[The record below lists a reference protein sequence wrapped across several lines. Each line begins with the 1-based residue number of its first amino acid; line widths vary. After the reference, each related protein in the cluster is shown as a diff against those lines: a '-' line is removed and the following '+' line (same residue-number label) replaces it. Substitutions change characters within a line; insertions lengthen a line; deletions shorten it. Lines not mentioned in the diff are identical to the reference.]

1 MPLRIEHVEI
11 RNAGPLVHFATPLR
25 ALTVFHAPNER
36 GKTTVVENLIAALF
50 RRSRGVRMPATRDGG
65 FIGAAEVRVRG
76 AADEPKIFTPTSGE
90 KLDGVLAKTPA
101 FAEGLPPSLFN
112 LLVIRAADTGIAE
125 GGGGLTAA
133 SLKDLI
139 SPQRVYDKIR
149 ESFPGKV
156 VNFTRIEDGRI
167 VGDRKGRH
175 KDYVEAQETLSGLE
189 RSAEQFYARMSRSG
203 AVAKRKRLE
212 TLREEQQQLG
222 MAKRHRAAGLA
233 ARRDE
238 LERRYTSGY
247 DEQIRGLRENL
258 RRYDERRESLERTR
272 TEAERIGDPQ
282 ERIRWISGAQEA
294 YKVALRRTRNL
305 PQRIS
310 LLAAAVLGLLSVAFY
325 LIPGLS
331 AAGTAA
337 GAAGSAAAGSAA
349 AGTVGLPLFE
359 LAAVLAVL
367 ALLVA
372 VVATFFL
379 QRLSTP
385 EASRQEL
392 ERLEAEFSRR
402 FGRPLSAEH
411 DFDAAREEE
420 SKKTGRRDELSR
432 RMEELEPEVAEL
444 ERRIVA
450 TVRELGAEAGE
461 DWWATLGR
469 LEGDLG
475 RARDEI
481 SRVRE
486 ELSSLGVDPS
496 DYRQEDPGT
505 VYSRERETEIEA
517 EISRIEEELRREEGR
532 FDEVKKELGDYLPSA
547 VVWNGS
553 LEEISAAVEDKR
565 RELAEARDEAYYD
578 IRAAHLVEEVLRD
591 LQARE
596 DQRLTDALNGSE
608 AATLLRRLTGRYD
621 RIIVEG
627 EAVSIGNAEE
637 SYAFADL
644 STGAREQVLLALR
657 MGIASRLLGEERLF
671 LVLDDAFQ
679 YSDWTRRDRLVGHAV
694 EAVKSGWQVLYFTM
708 DDDIRDRFT
717 RAAQR
722 ELSGD
727 DFELVTM

>member
-1 MPLRIEHVEI
+1 
-11 RNAGPLVHFATPLR
+11 
-25 ALTVFHAPNER
+25 
-36 GKTTVVENLIAALF
+36 
-50 RRSRGVRMPATRDGG
+50 
-65 FIGAAEVRVRG
+65 
-76 AADEPKIFTPTSGE
+76 
-90 KLDGVLAKTPA
+90 
-101 FAEGLPPSLFN
+101 
-112 LLVIRAADTGIAE
+112 
-125 GGGGLTAA
+125 
-133 SLKDLI
+133 
-139 SPQRVYDKIR
+139 
-149 ESFPGKV
+149 
-156 VNFTRIEDGRI
+156 
-167 VGDRKGRH
+167 
-175 KDYVEAQETLSGLE
+175 
-189 RSAEQFYARMSRSG
+189 
-203 AVAKRKRLE
+203 
-212 TLREEQQQLG
+212 
-222 MAKRHRAAGLA
+222 
-233 ARRDE
+233 
-238 LERRYTSGY
+238 
-247 DEQIRGLRENL
+247 
-258 RRYDERRESLERTR
+258 
-272 TEAERIGDPQ
+272 
-282 ERIRWISGAQEA
+282 
-294 YKVALRRTRNL
+294 
-305 PQRIS
+305 
-310 LLAAAVLGLLSVAFY
+310 
-325 LIPGLS
+325 
-331 AAGTAA
+331 
-337 GAAGSAAAGSAA
+337 
-349 AGTVGLPLFE
+349 GLPLFE

-411 DFDAAREEE
+411 DFEAAREEE

-505 VYSRERETEIEA
+505 VYSREREAEIEA

-627 EAVSIGNAEE
+627 EGVSIGNAEE

-717 RAAQR
+717 TAAQR